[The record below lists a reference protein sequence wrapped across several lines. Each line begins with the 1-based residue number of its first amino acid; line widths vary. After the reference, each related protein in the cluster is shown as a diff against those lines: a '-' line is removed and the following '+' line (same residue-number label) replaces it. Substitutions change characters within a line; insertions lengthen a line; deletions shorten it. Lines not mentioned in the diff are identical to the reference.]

1 VGQFN
6 NVTFRINAE
15 SKRKFEEAL
24 KQYAYATGK
33 NFSDV
38 ANKKLYYVARR
49 SVWYTQAAD
58 YQRIA
63 REMGQNYTAAKGKR
77 AGSYK
82 MVKHSTYANTDKGA
96 PLAAILVNF
105 YRAKLG
111 KKGLYGEAMK
121 KAVQKM
127 VGLRL
132 RSIGF
137 LKAGWIAARDNMKRK
152 ARIATAPEGTVA
164 GGSRRAGVARLGDAI
179 AAKPERNKAY
189 AAIWNQASYGNKKNP
204 HRGGEPYQHD
214 KAQMKY
220 SFAAL
225 KRAFAEE
232 TADTLQQV
240 EKAMRGTARAMGI
253 RTN

>member
-1 VGQFN
+1 MGQF
-6 NVTFRINAE
+6 VKIRINPE
-15 SKRKFEEAL
+15 SKAKFERAL
-24 KQYAYATGK
+24 EQYAYATGK

-38 ANKKLYYVARR
+38 ANKKLFYVAKRAI
-49 SVWYTQAAD
+49 WYTHVAD

-63 REMGQNYTAAKGKR
+63 REMGQNYTAATGKR
-77 AGSYK
+77 AGRYK
-82 MVKHSTYANTDKGA
+82 MVKHSTYANTAKGA

-105 YRAKLG
+105 YRKKLG
-111 KKGLYGEAMK
+111 EKGLYGSEMK

-132 RSIGF
+132 KSIGF
-137 LKAGWIAARDNMKRK
+137 LKAGWIAARDAMKRK
-152 ARIATAPEGTVA
+152 AKVMTAPEGTVA
-164 GGSRRAGVARLGDAI
+164 GGSNRAGVARLGGAI

-189 AAIWNQASYGNKKNP
+189 AAIWNQANYGSNARNP
-204 HRGGEPYQHD
+204 NRGGEKYNHA
-214 KAQMKY
+214 KALLRY
-220 SFAAL
+220 GLPAL

-240 EKAMRGTARAMGI
+240 EKAMRGTAKSMGI